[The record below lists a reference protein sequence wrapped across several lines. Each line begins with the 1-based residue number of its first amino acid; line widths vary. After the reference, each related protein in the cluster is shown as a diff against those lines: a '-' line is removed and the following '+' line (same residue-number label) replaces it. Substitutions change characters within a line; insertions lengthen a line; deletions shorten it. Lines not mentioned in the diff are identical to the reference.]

1 MNLINNKSTRWLAPA
16 KLNLFL
22 HITSRRTDGYH
33 NLQTIFQFID
43 YCDVLYFKT
52 RTDGQLSCQ
61 STEKSLRP
69 EQDLV
74 WQAAR
79 LLQTNSGT
87 SLGAD
92 IRVEKKIPMGGGLGG
107 GSSDAATT
115 LLALNQLW
123 QLEWP
128 QTKLAEIG
136 LSLGADVPVFVHG
149 QAAYAEGVGESLI
162 PIEELKE
169 PWYLVI
175 HPDCHVS
182 TAEIFSAP
190 DLTRDQI
197 PVTIRAFFA
206 GHCQN
211 ICEPVVRS
219 RYPQIGQALDW
230 LNQFRPARLTG
241 TGACLFAAFESEA
254 AANAVL
260 AQLPSQW
267 HGFVALGKNISPAL
281 FTNN

>member
-1 MNLINNKSTRWLAPA
+1 MNLINNKPTPWLAPA

-43 YCDVLYFKT
+43 YCDVLYFNT
-52 RTDGQLSCQ
+52 RPDGQLSCQ
-61 STEKSLRP
+61 STEKGLRP

-79 LLQTNSGT
+79 LLKTNSGT

-92 IRVEKKIPMGGGLGG
+92 IRVEKKIPMGAGLGG

-123 QLEWP
+123 QLEWSNA
-128 QTKLAEIG
+128 KLAEIG

-149 QAAYAEGVGESLI
+149 QAAYAEGVGEALT
-162 PIEELKE
+162 PIVDLEE

-175 HPDCHVS
+175 HPGCHVS

-219 RYPQIGQALDW
+219 RYPQVGQALDW

-241 TGACLFAAFESEA
+241 TGACLFAAFDSEA
-254 AANAVL
+254 AAHAVL